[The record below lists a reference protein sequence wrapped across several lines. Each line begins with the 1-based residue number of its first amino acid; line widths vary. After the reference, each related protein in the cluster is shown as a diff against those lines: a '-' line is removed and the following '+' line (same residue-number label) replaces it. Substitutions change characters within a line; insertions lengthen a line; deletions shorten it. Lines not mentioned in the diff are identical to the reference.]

1 MSSVFKI
8 FSPEDC
14 DFYYDGDRIGHIT
27 ANSVKAFRF
36 EVERKGTYRVRFI
49 NSRYKSVLI
58 MNLTIGV
65 DEEQDVDLDFT
76 AVNAPVIKAEEER
89 RCAEEERRKAA
100 EEAERRRIAEEKR
113 MREAEEAER
122 KRRLEAE
129 RRRAEEAERERMV
142 EEQRKAREAERKAFE
157 EAERKRKAEEARRRA
172 AEEAEAAEKRRI
184 AAEAERKRLLEEAER
199 KRRYEEAER
208 KRRCEEAKRKAEEE
222 ARRERERKEQLRKAF
237 EHEKCRYLRD
247 DFKKASAED
256 RVIMGHEFVDLGLS
270 VYWATCNVGAECPIE
285 YGDSFA
291 WGETSIKSVY
301 TEDNSKTMYTVI
313 DQSDV
318 LGNPQYDAARAN
330 WGDNW
335 RLPTEWEVEELIE
348 KCIWDWVIIG
358 GRMGYRVKS
367 KINGNSIFIP
377 AMEEEFESV
386 YWTGSIPS
394 IFDDEDEIRAMVLVF
409 YKGGGELEVD
419 WVRRYEPA
427 LVRPVYDR
435 PKEIRPSILQQLFG
449 FIKALLPESL

>member
-36 EVERKGTYRVRFI
+36 EVERKGTYRVKFI
-49 NSRYKSVLI
+49 NSRYKSELI

-76 AVNAPVIKAEEER
+76 VVNAPFIRAEEER
-89 RCAEEERRKAA
+89 RRAEEERRKAA

-113 MREAEEAER
+113 RREAEEAER

-129 RRRAEEAERERMV
+129 RRRAEEAERERIA

-157 EAERKRKAEEARRRA
+157 EAERKRKAEETRRRA
-172 AEEAEAAEKRRI
+172 AAEAAAAEKRRI

-199 KRRYEEAER
+199 KHRYEEAER
-208 KRRCEEAKRKAEEE
+208 KRRYEEAKRKAEEE

-237 EHEKCRYLRD
+237 EHERCRYLRD
-247 DFKKASAED
+247 DLKKASAED

-270 VYWATCNVGAECPIE
+270 VYWATCNIGAECPIE
-285 YGDSFA
+285 RGDLFA

-301 TEDNSKTMYTVI
+301 TEDNSKTMYKHI
-313 DQSDV
+313 YEKDV

-335 RLPTEWEVEELIE
+335 RLPTNMEVDELRR
-348 KCIWDWVIIG
+348 KCIWKWVTIG
-358 GRMGYRVKS
+358 GRMGFRVIS
-367 KINGNSIFIP
+367 KINGNSIFLP
-377 AMEEEFESV
+377 STGEFYGQ
-386 YWTGSIPS
+386 YWTASEDTLNYENHEGAWTLFFYSTGSDYPGS
-394 IFDDEDEIRAMVLVF
+394 E
-409 YKGGGELEVD
+409 K
-419 WVRRYEPA
+419 RYQPA
-427 LVRPVYDR
+427 YVRPVYNR
-435 PKEIRPSILQQLFG
+435 PRVIRPSILKQLFG
-449 FIKALLPESL
+449 F